1 MDNKLIIPFDKPT
14 FYHFSLYFDEEFEQF
29 FDNTKFL
36 NPCDRIK
43 SILEL
48 REKEK
53 GSFLV
58 RKKYDSPRK
67 PYVISVKIDDQFI
80 NHLWIRVSRKP
91 PTTTWEKL
99 TLNNTCS
106 SNLTISTSSLQNNTN
121 STNYDYLIGKTP
133 LPIDYSFHIDFGEQT
148 FPNVITLLQYYT
160 NNNLGDLFANCD
172 TCLKPFLNKTD
183 KINNSPSNFEN
194 SDDSG
199 LNISESD
206 INPLRRAL
214 PNSVKE
220 RTDDLDVKI
229 DSSRQTITFKNTD
242 DYQNNESDENLIT
255 IKYAYKT
262 SVKHNF
268 NRSDFEEISQ
278 NLSIPEQLFINQE
291 IYVIEES
298 KDNWI
303 KAVIIDSKVVQYVPK
318 NFLHVKSS

>member
-1 MDNKLIIPFDKPT
+1 M
-14 FYHFSLYFDEEFEQF
+14 YFDEEFESF

-36 NPCDRIK
+36 NPCDRLK

-67 PYVISVKIDDQFI
+67 PYVISVKIDSQFI

-91 PTTTWEKL
+91 PNTTWEEL
-99 TLNNTCS
+99 RLNPNNTLS
-106 SNLTISTSSLQNNTN
+106 SNLTISTSSLQNNN
-121 STNYDYLIGKTP
+121 HDFLITKTP
-133 LPIDYSFHIDFGEQT
+133 LPVGYSFHIDFGERT
-148 FPNVITLLQYYT
+148 FPNIITLLQYYT

-183 KINNSPSNFEN
+183 NNKNNNSDDSPHPPSNFEN

-199 LNISESD
+199 LNISESEM
-206 INPLRRAL
+206 NPLRRPL
-214 PNSVKE
+214 PNSIKE
-220 RTDDLDVKI
+220 HIDNNLDVKI
-229 DSSRQTITFKNTD
+229 DENLQTITFKNTD
-242 DYQNNESDENLIT
+242 DYQNDNSDENLVS
-255 IKYAYKT
+255 IKYVYKT
-262 SVKHNF
+262 SVKYKF

-278 NLSIPEQLFINQE
+278 NQSIPEKLFINQE

-298 KDNWI
+298 NQDNWI
-303 KAVIIDSKVVQYVPK
+303 KAVLIDYKVVQYVPK
-318 NFLHVKSS
+318 NFLHLKN